1 MSEQQKAPQAAVQGG
16 PGQRPGGPAPSNFGF
31 GPGRGGPGAM
41 GMPVQK
47 AKDFKGTLR
56 RLTGYLRP
64 HRFAYSSCLLR
75 PYSVPCSRFS
85 ARRSWARRRRSCSTG
100 LVGKVQGACGSGK

>member
-1 MSEQQKAPQAAVQGG
+1 MSDARMKLKQQAPQT
-16 PGQRPGGPAPSNFGF
+16 SIF
-31 GPGRGGPGAM
+31 GRGPMGGF

-64 HRFAYSSCLLR
+64 HK
-75 PYSVPCSRFS
+75 
-85 ARRSWARRRRSCSTG
+85 TG
-100 LVGKVQGACGSGK
+100 LVVVIAAGVLSTLFSVIGPKLLGKATTKVFEGYLGRRP